1 MTDWFWLV
9 CVLRVVALLSVVG
22 MGGGPFV
29 TLALGARC
37 LLFIRQISAEP
48 VQQRWAGEGH
58 GEGQQG
64 VREAAFAL
72 VHGDRD
78 RVVAPLRKYS
88 GGSVA

>member
-1 MTDWFWLV
+1 L
-9 CVLRVVALLSVVG
+9 LVVALLSVVG

-29 TLALGARC
+29 TLALRPFPLAYYLAGKF
-37 LLFIRQISAEP
+37 LQPPP

-72 VHGDRD
+72 VHGDR
-78 RVVAPLRKYS
+78 VVAPLRKYS